1 MTFRRCSDTIQ
12 DLQVWVD
19 IEGSPCVIPNRI
31 LPLDGAI
38 EGQGCWEEMENKYS
52 MFCMLDTYSVEI
64 K

>member
-1 MTFRRCSDTIQ
+1 M
-12 DLQVWVD
+12 WVD
-19 IEGSPCVIPNRI
+19 IEGAPCVIPNRI

-52 MFCMLDTYSVEI
+52 MSCMLDTYNVEI